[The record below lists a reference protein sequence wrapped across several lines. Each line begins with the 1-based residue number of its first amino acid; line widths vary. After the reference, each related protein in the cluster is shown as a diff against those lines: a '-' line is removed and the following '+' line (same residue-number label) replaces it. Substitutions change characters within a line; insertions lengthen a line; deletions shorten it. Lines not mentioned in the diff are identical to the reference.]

1 MRTKPKK
8 IEVFLYHFEDGGII
22 KITSPNSR
30 TVLIKIP
37 REHLGDAK
45 NIPETEYTGVY
56 MLVNS
61 SINAG
66 MKSLYI
72 GQAGPRNNNRGLLCR
87 IEEHARRTDWEEA
100 LLFIRN
106 DNSLGSTEINFL
118 ENRFYKM
125 AYDSKRFDVQNANEP
140 SPGNV
145 TQSKES
151 ELYEYIEEANLL
163 MDVLGFN
170 VIKPKANSIL
180 AEQEVFDKK
189 QLISNSTPPTN
200 DNTVSILSN
209 TEESNNYLFYYRSVT
224 KDDKRSFDAQAKEVD
239 GRFIVLSSSKIATSV
254 TNTCPEDAIRARE
267 EYATLIS
274 KEGILSKNISFNSP
288 SAAAKFVSGSSVN
301 GYLVWRDKND
311 ISLKDVETA
320 QIPKLKPSLLLED
333 TPVNNENIF
342 TFRSGNKDPNNEW
355 FFDATVKQTNE
366 GFLLLTG
373 SEISKSV
380 TPSCPSNTI
389 ELRKRY
395 LHYYEPD
402 HILTRDLLFETS
414 SSASNFVKGASTN
427 GKDSWKNNKG
437 LTIKQLE

>member
-8 IEVFLYHFEDGGII
+8 IEVYLYHNEDGGII

-30 TVLIKIP
+30 TVIIKIP

-61 SINAG
+61 STESG
-66 MKSLYI
+66 MKSIYI
-72 GQAGPRNNNRGLLCR
+72 GQADKRMNNRGLLCR
-87 IEEHARRTDWEEA
+87 IEEHGRKTDWEEA

-106 DNSLGSTEINFL
+106 DNSLGPTEINFL

-125 AYDSKRFDVQNANEP
+125 AYDSKRFDIQNANEP

-145 TQSKES
+145 TLSKES

-170 VIKPKANSIL
+170 VLKPMANSIL
-180 AEQEVFDKK
+180 DEQKIIDEKRI
-189 QLISNSTPPTN
+189 ISNNTQPTDN
-200 DNTVSILSN
+200 NTVDIFSN
-209 TEESNNYLFYYRSVT
+209 TEGINNYLFYCRSVN
-224 KDDKRSFDAQAKEVD
+224 KDDKRSFDAQAKIVD
-239 GRFIVLSSSKIATSV
+239 GRFTVLSSSKIATSV
-254 TNTCPEDAIRARE
+254 TDTCPKDAIRARE
-267 EYATLIS
+267 KYATLIS
-274 KEGILSKNISFNSP
+274 KEGILSRNVSFNSP
-288 SAAAKFVSGSSVN
+288 SAAAKFVSGSSIN

-311 ISLKDVETA
+311 ISFKDVEAA
-320 QIPKLKPSLLLED
+320 QISKRKPSLLLED
-333 TPVNNENIF
+333 TPANNENIF
-342 TFRSGNKDPNNEW
+342 TFRSGNKDLNNEW
-355 FFDATVKQTNE
+355 FFDATAKQTNE
-366 GFLLLTG
+366 GFLLLAG
-373 SEISKSV
+373 SKLSKSV
-380 TPSCPSNTI
+380 TPSCPSYTI
-389 ELRKRY
+389 ELRRQY
-395 LHYYEPD
+395 SDYYEPEY
-402 HILTRDLLFETS
+402 ILTRDLLFKTS

>member
-1 MRTKPKK
+1 MRTKPKR
-8 IEVFLYHFEDGGII
+8 IDVFLYHNEDGGII
-22 KITSPNSR
+22 KITNPNSR
-30 TVLIKIP
+30 TVIIKIP

-61 SINAG
+61 STDVG
-66 MKSLYI
+66 MKSIYI
-72 GQAGPRNNNRGLLCR
+72 GRAINRMNNRGLLGR
-87 IEEHARRTDWEEA
+87 IEEHVPKKEWEEA
-100 LLFIRN
+100 LLFLKN
-106 DNSLGSTEINFL
+106 DNSMGSTDIDFL

-125 AYDSKRFDVQNANEP
+125 ASDSRRFIIQNGNEP

-145 TQSKES
+145 TPSKES

-170 VIKPKANSIL
+170 VLKPKADSIL
-180 AEQEVFDKK
+180 AEQEMFDKK
-189 QLISNSTPPTN
+189 RLISNSTPPTN
-200 DNTVSILSN
+200 DNTVSKLSN
-209 TEESNNYLFYYRSVT
+209 TEESNNYLFYYRSVNR
-224 KDDKRSFDAQAKEVD
+224 DDKRAFDAQAKEID
-239 GRFIVLSSSKIATSV
+239 GRFTVLSSSKIATSV
-254 TNTCPEDAIRARE
+254 TDKCPKEAIRARE
-267 EYATLIS
+267 KYAKLIS

-311 ISLKDVETA
+311 ISFKDVETA

-333 TPVNNENIF
+333 KPVNNENIF

-355 FFDATVKQTNE
+355 FFDATAKQTNE
-366 GFLLLTG
+366 GFLLLAG
-373 SEISKSV
+373 SKISKSV
-380 TPSCPSNTI
+380 TPSCPTYTI

-395 LHYYEPD
+395 SHYYEPEY
-402 HILTRDLLFETS
+402 ILARDLLFKTS